1 VLEAPACRA
10 RACLYGIASVGMLW
24 ALVLTVGIA
33 ATQGPAPRNWDRE
46 DAGATFAYNERVGS
60 HHGLDSAND
69 APSVLDRKATDR
81 FSQLAVASVGSM
93 VANR

>member
-1 VLEAPACRA
+1 MLEAPACRA

-46 DAGATFAYNERVGS
+46 NAGATFAYKERVGS
-60 HHGLDSAND
+60 HGLDSAND

-81 FSQLAVASVGSM
+81 FRQLAVANVSSM